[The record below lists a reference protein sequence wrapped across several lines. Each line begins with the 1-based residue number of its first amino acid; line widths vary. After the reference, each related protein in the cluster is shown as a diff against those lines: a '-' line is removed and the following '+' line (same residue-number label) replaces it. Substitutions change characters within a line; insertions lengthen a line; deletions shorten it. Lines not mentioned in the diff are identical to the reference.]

1 MADNVNAIA
10 AKLGAVV
17 VGQVPDAGG
26 GAFGAARLAH
36 DVARLRAES
45 RPVRIA
51 GVTLEKLM
59 RLAERA
65 STPDRKGRSIRGRGP
80 VARRSGRRNRGVI
93 TPAGRAPS
101 PSCCRRG

>member
-1 MADNVNAIA
+1 MAEKINAIA

-26 GAFGAARLAH
+26 GAFGAAKLAN

-51 GVTLEKLM
+51 GATLEKLT
-59 RLAERA
+59 RIAERA
-65 STPDRKGRSIRGRGP
+65 STPDRRVDP
-80 VARRSGRRNRGVI
+80 LEVAARLLEEAV
-93 TPAGRAPS
+93 AAAEV
-101 PSCCRRG
+101 

>member
-51 GVTLEKLM
+51 GGTLQKLM

-65 STPDRKGRSIRGRGP
+65 STPDRKVDP
-80 VARRSGRRNRGVI
+80 LEVAARLLEEAV
-93 TPAGRAPS
+93 AAAEV
-101 PSCCRRG
+101 